1 MKTMTAETDT
11 GFARLSKERVQRDR
25 RLILAI
31 AGMIA
36 R

>member
-1 MKTMTAETDT
+1 MKTMTAENDT
-11 GFARLSKERVQRDR
+11 GFERLSKEQAHRNL

-31 AGMIA
+31 AGIIA